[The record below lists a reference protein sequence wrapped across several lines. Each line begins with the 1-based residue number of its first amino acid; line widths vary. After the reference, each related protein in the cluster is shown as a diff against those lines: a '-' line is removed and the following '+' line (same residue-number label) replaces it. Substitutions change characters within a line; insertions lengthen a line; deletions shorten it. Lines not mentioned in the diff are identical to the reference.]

1 MNRFLLAVLAVFA
14 ILAGCSP
21 AKPELHVFNWADYFA
36 PDTLKNFEKEFDCRV
51 VPDYFESAETL
62 RARLDGGKSGFDV
75 VFPSDEVMRAF
86 IAKGLLEKLDLA
98 KIPNVKNLSPKFR
111 GLGYDAKNEY
121 SVPYMWGTTGLA
133 YNKSKVNPAPDSWK
147 ALWDPKYAGNVT
159 ILDDAREAFAA
170 AIWADGGSIEPLTPA
185 AIEKAGKKLAGA
197 KVKAYDGQPKLRL
210 IKGEAWIA
218 QCYSGDALQ
227 AAEADAK
234 ERSGEVGYVIPK
246 EGGTI
251 WVDNICIP
259 KGAPNKDLAHKFIDY
274 LLRADVSAAISNEV
288 RYANP
293 NEAAQ
298 KLIKKE
304 VLENRAA
311 NPTEDELKRCLLFKD
326 LDPEIKKK
334 LDDAWAQVKGH

>member
-1 MNRFLLAVLAVFA
+1 MMRFALVLLLG
-14 ILAGCSP
+14 LTGCSP
-21 AKPELHVFNWADYFA
+21 SKPELHVFNWADYFG

-62 RARLDGGKSGFDV
+62 RARLDGGRSGFDV
-75 VFPSDEVMRAF
+75 VFPSDEVMRVF
-86 IAKGLLEKLDLA
+86 IAKGLLEKLDHG

-111 GLGYDAKNEY
+111 GLDYDPKNEY
-121 SVPYMWGTTGLA
+121 SVPYMWGTTGIA
-133 YNKSKVNPAPDSWK
+133 YNKSKVNPAPDSWTV
-147 ALWDPKYAGNVT
+147 LWDPKYAGNVT

-170 AIWADGGSIEPLTPA
+170 AIWADGGSPFTLGVDS
-185 AIEKAGKKLAGA
+185 IEKARKKLASA
-197 KVKAYDGQPKLRL
+197 KVKAFDGQPKDRL

-227 AAEADAK
+227 AAGAPAK
-234 ERSGEVGYVIPK
+234 VRSGDIGYVIPK

-259 KGAPNKDLAHKFIDY
+259 KGAPNQALAHKFIDY

-288 RYANP
+288 SYANP

-298 KLIKKE
+298 KLISKE
-304 VLENRAA
+304 ILENRAA
-311 NPTEDELKRCLLFKD
+311 NPTEDELKRCSLFKEI
-326 LDPEIKKK
+326 DPEIKKK
-334 LDDAWAQVKGH
+334 LDDAWAQVKGQ

>member
-1 MNRFLLAVLAVFA
+1 MRHLALAFLVALT
-14 ILAGCSP
+14 GCSP
-21 AKPELHVFNWADYFA
+21 SKPELHVFNWAEYFA

-62 RARLDGGKSGFDV
+62 RARLDGGNSGFDV
-75 VFPSDEVMRAF
+75 VFPSDEVMRTF
-86 IAKGLLEKLDLA
+86 IAKGLLEKIDASKL
-98 KIPNVKNLSPKFR
+98 PNLKNLSPKFR
-111 GLGYDAKNEY
+111 GLDYDPKNEY
-121 SVPYMWGTTGLA
+121 SVPYMWGTTGIA
-133 YNKSKVNPAPDSWK
+133 YNKAKVSPAPDSWT
-147 ALWDPKYAGNVT
+147 ALWDPKVAGNVT

-170 AIWADGGSIEPLTPA
+170 AIWAEGGSPNPLSSK
-185 AIEKAGKKLAGA
+185 AIEKARKKLDSA
-197 KVKAYDGQPKLRL
+197 KVKAYDGQPKDRL

-218 QCYSGDALQ
+218 QCYSGDAVQ
-227 AAEADAK
+227 AAAEATKAK
-234 ERSGEVGYVIPK
+234 TGEIGYIIPK

-274 LLRADVSAAISNEV
+274 LLRAEVSAAISNEV
-288 RYANP
+288 SYANP

-298 KLIKKE
+298 KLIAKE

-311 NPTEDELKRCLLFKD
+311 NPLEEDLKRCSLFKE

-334 LDDAWAQVKGH
+334 LDDGWAQVKGH

>member
-1 MNRFLLAVLAVFA
+1 MSRFMLAFLVVLT
-14 ILAGCSP
+14 GCSP

-62 RARLDGGKSGFDV
+62 RARLDGGRSGFDV
-75 VFPSDEVMRAF
+75 VFPSDEVMRVF
-86 IAKGLLEKLDLA
+86 IAKGLLEKIDRS
-98 KIPNVKNLSPKFR
+98 KIANFKNLSPKFR
-111 GLGYDAKNEY
+111 GLEYDSKNEY

-133 YNKSKVNPAPDSWK
+133 YNKSKVSPAPDSWA
-147 ALWDPKYAGNVT
+147 ALWDPKLAGHVT

-170 AIWADGGSIEPLTPA
+170 AIWADGGVPQPLTLD
-185 AIEKAGKKLAGA
+185 AIEKGRKKLAGA
-197 KVKAYDGQPKLRL
+197 KVKAFDGQPKLRL

-227 AAEADAK
+227 AAGADPK
-234 ERSGEVGYVIPK
+234 ERSGEIGYVIPK
-246 EGGTI
+246 EGGTL

-259 KGAPNKDLAHKFIDY
+259 KGAPNRELAHKFIDY

-288 RYANP
+288 SYANP

-298 KLIKKE
+298 PLIKKE

-311 NPTEDELKRCLLFKD
+311 NPAEGELQRCSLFKE

>member
-1 MNRFLLAVLAVFA
+1 MNRLALAFLLCF
-14 ILAGCSP
+14 AGCSP

-75 VFPSDEVMRAF
+75 VFPSDEVMRVF
-86 IAKGLLEKLDLA
+86 IAKGLLDKLDPA
-98 KIPNVKNLSPKFR
+98 KLPNLKNIAAKFR
-111 GLGYDAKNEY
+111 GLEYDPKNEY

-133 YNKSKVNPAPDSWK
+133 YNKSKVNPAPDSWST
-147 ALWDPKYAGNVT
+147 LWDPKFAGHVT

-170 AIWADGGSIEPLTPA
+170 AMWAEGGSPFTLTPDGV
-185 AIEKAGKKLAGA
+185 EKARKKLGAA
-197 KVKAYDGQPKLRL
+197 KVLAFDGQPKTRL
-210 IKGEAWIA
+210 VKGEAWIA

-227 AAEADAK
+227 AAGAPAK
-234 ERSGEVGYVIPK
+234 ERSGEIGYVIPK

-259 KGAPNKDLAHKFIDY
+259 KGAPNRELAHKFIDY

-288 RYANP
+288 SYANP

-298 KLIKKE
+298 KLISKE
-304 VLENRAA
+304 ILDNRAA
-311 NPTEDELKRCLLFKD
+311 NPTDDELKRCSLFME
-326 LDPEIKKK
+326 LAPELKKT
-334 LDDAWAQVKGH
+334 LDDAWAQVKGK

>member
-1 MNRFLLAVLAVFA
+1 MRTLALVLLLVLT
-14 ILAGCSP
+14 GCSP
-21 AKPELHVFNWADYFA
+21 SKPELHVFNWADYFG
-36 PDTLKNFEKEFDCRV
+36 PDTIKNFEKEFDCRI

-62 RARLDGGKSGFDV
+62 RARLDGGRSGFDV

-86 IAKGLLEKLDLA
+86 IAKGLLEKLDLS
-98 KIPNVKNLSPKFR
+98 KIPNFKNLSPKFR
-111 GLGYDAKNEY
+111 GLEYDAKNEY
-121 SVPYMWGTTGLA
+121 SVAYMWGTTGIA
-133 YNKSKVNPAPDSWK
+133 YNKSKVQTAPDSWA

-170 AIWADGGSIEPLTPA
+170 AIWADGGSPFGLSA
-185 AIEKAGKKLAGA
+185 DSIEKARKKLGAA

-227 AAEADAK
+227 AAGADAK
-234 ERSGEVGYVIPK
+234 ERSGDIGYIIPK

-251 WVDNICIP
+251 WVDNVCIP
-259 KGAPNKDLAHKFIDY
+259 KGAPNRDLAHKFIDY
-274 LLRADVSAAISNEV
+274 LLRPDVSAAISNEV
-288 RYANP
+288 SYANP

-304 VLENRAA
+304 ILENRAA
-311 NPTEDELKRCLLFKD
+311 NPSEEELKRCSLFKE

-334 LDDAWAQVKGH
+334 LDDAWAQVKGR